1 LHPKVRLVNIRPFE
15 EVEVEVKP
23 LTVFIGR
30 NSVGKSLIAQ
40 TLWALATTMPDMG
53 EWFKAAS
60 LEASRELGNPDPL
73 TALLDEIRR
82 GGSVEDILRRTV
94 EIYIKTMHEGLAAG
108 FRESVEELYGGL
120 GSVIREGA
128 GEARI
133 RVDSKASIEFRI
145 ERGNIRVVEY
155 KPNMEFVDRIH
166 ATTPYPGYLTVHLYL
181 SDDEIYEV
189 YDGEVLSEEDSFIY
203 AIKDLLSYYILDS
216 FRPFFKGY
224 KWYRAVLPDSRAGIT
239 RVLLRPYPRI
249 DVIRD
254 VRGADGGYLSL
265 FYDLSRLLATGG
277 FIEDVWVVASEL
289 LEELGCKPEPVRE
302 AGVYTVYLN
311 MWTGRRLHYSEAPSG
326 VREALSVALALA
338 SPVHRFIVIEEPE
351 AHLHP
356 RAQRILARLIARA
369 VNHGKYVVMTTHS
382 DFMLHALNNLIAM
395 SGSEDKAARLGLSPA
410 DSIDPSMVSAYLVKA
425 VGRSSKVEKLTVDE
439 EGIPDSEFSEVAREL
454 LEERARIELG

>member
-1 LHPKVRLVNIRPFE
+1 LHPKVRLVNIGPFE

-40 TLWALATTMPDMG
+40 TLWALASTMPDMG
-53 EWFKAAS
+53 EWFKAVS
-60 LEASRELGNPDPL
+60 LEASRELGNPAPL
-73 TALLDEIRR
+73 TTLLEEIQR
-82 GGSVEDILRRTV
+82 GGSIEDILRRTI

-108 FRESVEELYGGL
+108 FRESVEGLYGDL
-120 GSVIREGA
+120 SSIIREGA

-145 ERGNIRVVEY
+145 ERGNVRVVEY
-155 KPNMEFVDRIH
+155 KPNMDFVDRIH
-166 ATTPYPGYLTVHLYL
+166 ATTPYPGYLTVHL
-181 SDDEIYEV
+181 SNKGKI
-189 YDGEVLSEEDSFIY
+189 YDGKVLSGSDLLVLIINLLFYYTVDSF
-203 AIKDLLSYYILDS
+203 KL
-216 FRPFFKGY
+216 FFYEELG
-224 KWYRAVLPDSRAGIT
+224 AMLPDSRAGIT
-239 RVLLRPYPRI
+239 RVLLKPYPRI
-249 DVIRD
+249 DVMRD

-289 LEELGCKPEPVRE
+289 LEELGCKPEPVWE
-302 AGVYTVYLN
+302 AGVYTVYLS
-311 MWTGRRLHYSEAPSG
+311 MWNGRRLHYSEAPSG
-326 VREALSVALALA
+326 AREVLSVALALA
-338 SPVHRFIVIEEPE
+338 SSKHLFIVIEEPE

-369 VNHGKYVVMTTHS
+369 VNHDKYVVITTHS
-382 DFMLHALNNLIAM
+382 DFILHALNNLIAM
-395 SGSEDKAARLGLSPA
+395 SGGEDRVAKLGLSPA

-425 VGRSSKVEKLTVDE
+425 VGRSSTVEKLTVDE

>member
-1 LHPKVRLVNIRPFE
+1 LHPKVRLVNIGPFE
-15 EVEVEVKP
+15 EAEVEVKP

-40 TLWALATTMPDMG
+40 TLWALTTTMPDMG

-73 TALLDEIRR
+73 TTLLDEIRR
-82 GGSVEDILRRTV
+82 GGSVEDILRRTIG
-94 EIYIKTMHEGLAAG
+94 IYIKTMHEGLVAG
-108 FRESVEELYGGL
+108 FRESFEELYGDL
-120 GSVIREGA
+120 SSIIREGA
-128 GEARI
+128 EEAGI
-133 RVDSKASIEFRI
+133 RVDSKASIEFKI
-145 ERGNIRVVEY
+145 ERGSVRVVEY
-155 KPNMEFVDRIH
+155 KPNMDFVDKIH
-166 ATTPYPGYLTVHLYL
+166 ATTPYPGYLTVHLP
-181 SDDEIYEV
+181 DKGEIY
-189 YDGEVLSEEDSFIY
+189 DGKVLSER
-203 AIKDLLSYYILDS
+203 DLLVGVIVNLLFHYTLDS
-216 FRPFFKGY
+216 FEPFFYKGPG
-224 KWYRAVLPDSRAGIT
+224 AMLPDSRAGIS
-239 RVLLRPYPRI
+239 RVLLKPYPRI

-254 VRGADGGYLSL
+254 VRGVDGGYLSF

-289 LEELGCKPEPVRE
+289 LEELGCKPEPVWE
-302 AGVYTVYLN
+302 AGVYTVYLS

-326 VREALSVALALA
+326 VREVLSVALALA
-338 SPVHRFIVIEEPE
+338 SSEHWFIVIEEPE

-369 VNHGKYVVMTTHS
+369 VNHGKYVVITTHS
-382 DFMLHALNNLIAM
+382 DFILHALNNLIAM
-395 SGSEDKAARLGLSPA
+395 SGSEDKTAKLGLSPA

>member
-1 LHPKVRLVNIRPFE
+1 LHPKVRLVNIGPFE
-15 EVEVEVKP
+15 EAEVEVKP

-40 TLWALATTMPDMG
+40 TLWALATTTPDAG
-53 EWFKAAS
+53 AWLIAAS

-73 TALLDEIRR
+73 TTLLDEIRR

-108 FRESVEELYGGL
+108 FGESFEELYGDL
-120 GSVIREGA
+120 SSIIREGA

-145 ERGNIRVVEY
+145 ERGNVGVVEY
-155 KPNMEFVDRIH
+155 KPNMDFVDRIH
-166 ATTPYPGYLTVHLYL
+166 ATTPYPGYLTVHL
-181 SDDEIYEV
+181 SNKGKI
-189 YDGEVLSEEDSFIY
+189 YDGKVLSER
-203 AIKDLLSYYILDS
+203 DLLVGVIANLLFHYTLDS
-216 FRPFFKGY
+216 FETFFYKGPG
-224 KWYRAVLPDSRAGIT
+224 AMLPDSRAGIM
-239 RVLLRPYPRI
+239 RVLLKPYPRI
-249 DVIRD
+249 DVMRD
-254 VRGADGGYLSL
+254 VRGVDGGYLSL

-289 LEELGCKPEPVRE
+289 LEELGCKPEPVWE
-302 AGVYTVYLN
+302 AGVYTVYLS

-326 VREALSVALALA
+326 VREVLSVALALA
-338 SPVHRFIVIEEPE
+338 SSEHLFIVIEEPE

-369 VNHGKYVVMTTHS
+369 VNRGKYVMMTTHS

-395 SGSEDKAARLGLSPA
+395 SGGEGKAAKLGLSSI

>member
-1 LHPKVRLVNIRPFE
+1 MHPKVRLVNIGPFE
-15 EVEVEVKP
+15 EAEVEVKP

-40 TLWALATTMPDMG
+40 TLWALATTTPDAG
-53 EWFKAAS
+53 AWLIAAS

-73 TALLDEIRR
+73 TTLLDEIRR

-108 FRESVEELYGGL
+108 FRESFEELYGDL
-120 GSVIREGA
+120 SSIIRKGA

-145 ERGNIRVVEY
+145 ERGNVGVVEY
-155 KPNMEFVDRIH
+155 KPNTDFVDRIH
-166 ATTPYPGYLTVHLYL
+166 ATTPYPGYLTVHL
-181 SDDEIYEV
+181 SNKGKI
-189 YDGEVLSEEDSFIY
+189 YDGKVLSER
-203 AIKDLLSYYILDS
+203 DLLVGVIANLLFHYTLDS
-216 FRPFFKGY
+216 FETFFYKGPG
-224 KWYRAVLPDSRAGIT
+224 AMLPDSRAGIM
-239 RVLLRPYPRI
+239 RVLLKPYPRI
-249 DVIRD
+249 DVMRD
-254 VRGADGGYLSL
+254 VRGVDGGYLSL

-277 FIEDVWVVASEL
+277 FIEDVWVVVSEL
-289 LEELGCKPEPVRE
+289 LEELGCRMEPVWE
-302 AGVYTVYLN
+302 AGVYTVYLS

-326 VREALSVALALA
+326 VREVLSVALALA
-338 SPVHRFIVIEEPE
+338 SSEHLFIVIEEPE

-369 VNHGKYVVMTTHS
+369 VNRGKYVMMTTHS

-395 SGSEDKAARLGLSPA
+395 SGGEGKAAKLGLSSI

>member
-1 LHPKVRLVNIRPFE
+1 
-15 EVEVEVKP
+15 VEVKP

-73 TALLDEIRR
+73 TTLLDEIRR
-82 GGSVEDILRRTV
+82 GGSIEDILRRTIG
-94 EIYIKTMHEGLAAG
+94 IYIKTMHEGLVAG
-108 FRESVEELYGGL
+108 FRESVEELYGDL
-120 GSVIREGA
+120 SSIIREGA

-145 ERGNIRVVEY
+145 ERGNVRVVEY
-155 KPNMEFVDRIH
+155 KPNMDFVDRIH
-166 ATTPYPGYLTVHLYL
+166 ATTPYPGYLTVHL
-181 SDDEIYEV
+181 SSEGEIYEV
-189 YDGEVLSEEDSFIY
+189 YDDKVLSRN
-203 AIKDLLSYYILDS
+203 DLLVLIMDLLFYYIVDS
-216 FRPFFKGY
+216 FRLFFYGGPE
-224 KWYRAVLPDSRAGIT
+224 AMLPDSRAGIT
-239 RVLLRPYPRI
+239 RVLLKLYPRI
-249 DVIRD
+249 DVMRD

-289 LEELGCKPEPVRE
+289 LEELGCRPEPVRE
-302 AGVYTVYLN
+302 AGVYTVYLS

-326 VREALSVALALA
+326 VREVLSVALALA
-338 SPVHRFIVIEEPE
+338 SSEHRFIVIEEPE

-382 DFMLHALNNLIAM
+382 DFILHALNNLIAM
-395 SGSEDKAARLGLSPA
+395 SGGEDKVAKLGLSSI
-410 DSIDPSMVSAYLVKA
+410 DSIDPGMVSAYLVKA
-425 VGRSSKVEKLTVDE
+425 VGRNSTVEKLTVDE

>member
-1 LHPKVRLVNIRPFE
+1 LHPKVRLVNIGPFE

-40 TLWALATTMPDMG
+40 TLWALATTTPDAG
-53 EWFKAAS
+53 AWLIAAS

-73 TALLDEIRR
+73 TTLLDEIRR

-108 FRESVEELYGGL
+108 FRESVEELYGDL
-120 GSVIREGA
+120 SSIIRKGA

-145 ERGNIRVVEY
+145 ERGNVGVVEY
-155 KPNMEFVDRIH
+155 KPNTDFVDRIH
-166 ATTPYPGYLTVHLYL
+166 ATTPYPGYLTVHL
-181 SDDEIYEV
+181 SNKGKI
-189 YDGEVLSEEDSFIY
+189 YDGKVLSER
-203 AIKDLLSYYILDS
+203 DLLVGVIANLLFHYTLDS
-216 FRPFFKGY
+216 FETFFYKGPG
-224 KWYRAVLPDSRAGIT
+224 AMLPDSRAGIT
-239 RVLLRPYPRI
+239 RVLLKPYPRI
-249 DVIRD
+249 DVMRD
-254 VRGADGGYLSL
+254 VRGVDGGYLSL

-289 LEELGCKPEPVRE
+289 LEELGCRPEPVWE
-302 AGVYTVYLN
+302 AGVYTVYLS

-326 VREALSVALALA
+326 VREVLSVALALA
-338 SPVHRFIVIEEPE
+338 SSEHLFIVIEEPE

-369 VNHGKYVVMTTHS
+369 VNRGKYVMMTTHS

-395 SGSEDKAARLGLSPA
+395 SGGEGKAAKLGLSPA
-410 DSIDPSMVSAYLVKA
+410 DSIDPGMVSAYLVKA
-425 VGRSSKVEKLTVDE
+425 VGRGSKVEKLTVDE

>member
-1 LHPKVRLVNIRPFE
+1 MHPKVKLVNIGPFE

-30 NSVGKSLIAQ
+30 NSVGKSVIAQ

-53 EWFKAAS
+53 EWFKAVS

-73 TALLDEIRR
+73 TTLLDEIRR

-108 FRESVEELYGGL
+108 FRESFEELYGGL
-120 GSVIREGA
+120 SSVIREGA

-145 ERGNIRVVEY
+145 ERGDVRVVEY

-166 ATTPYPGYLTVHLYL
+166 ATTPYPGYLTVHLP
-181 SDDEIYEV
+181 DKGEIY
-189 YDGEVLSEEDSFIY
+189 DGKVLSERDLFVGVI
-203 AIKDLLSYYILDS
+203 ADLLFHYTLDS
-216 FRPFFKGY
+216 FETFFYKGPG
-224 KWYRAVLPDSRAGIT
+224 AMLPDSRAGIT

-265 FYDLSRLLATGG
+265 LYDLSRLLATGG

-326 VREALSVALALA
+326 IREVLSVALALA
-338 SPVHRFIVIEEPE
+338 SPEHWFIVIEEPE

-356 RAQRILARLIARA
+356 RAQKILARLIARA
-369 VNHGKYVVMTTHS
+369 VNHGKYVVITTHS

-395 SGSEDKAARLGLSPA
+395 SGNEDKATKLGLSPT

>member
-1 LHPKVRLVNIRPFE
+1 MHPKVRLVNIGPFE

-40 TLWALATTMPDMG
+40 TLWALATTTPDAG
-53 EWFKAAS
+53 AWLIAAS

-73 TALLDEIRR
+73 TTLLDEIRR

-108 FRESVEELYGGL
+108 FRESVEELYGDL
-120 GSVIREGA
+120 SSIIRKGA

-145 ERGNIRVVEY
+145 ERGNVGVVEY
-155 KPNMEFVDRIH
+155 KPNTDFVDRIH
-166 ATTPYPGYLTVHLYL
+166 ATTPYPGYLTVHL
-181 SDDEIYEV
+181 SNKGKI
-189 YDGEVLSEEDSFIY
+189 YDGKVLSER
-203 AIKDLLSYYILDS
+203 DLLVGVIANLLFHYTLDS
-216 FRPFFKGY
+216 FETFFYKGPG
-224 KWYRAVLPDSRAGIT
+224 AMLPDSRAGIT
-239 RVLLRPYPRI
+239 RVLLKPYPRI
-249 DVIRD
+249 DVMRD
-254 VRGADGGYLSL
+254 VRGVDGGYLSL

-289 LEELGCKPEPVRE
+289 LEELGCRPEPVWE
-302 AGVYTVYLN
+302 AGVYTVYLS

-326 VREALSVALALA
+326 VREVLSVALALA
-338 SPVHRFIVIEEPE
+338 SSEHLFIVIEEPE

-369 VNHGKYVVMTTHS
+369 VNRGKYVMMTTHS

-395 SGSEDKAARLGLSPA
+395 SGGEGKAAKLGLSPA
-410 DSIDPSMVSAYLVKA
+410 DSIDPGMVSAYLVKA
-425 VGRSSKVEKLTVDE
+425 VGRGSKVEKLTVDE

>member
-1 LHPKVRLVNIRPFE
+1 LHPKVKLVNIGPFE

-53 EWFKAAS
+53 ELFKAAS

-73 TALLDEIRR
+73 TTLLDEIRR
-82 GGSVEDILRRTV
+82 GDSVEDTLRRTV
-94 EIYIKTMHEGLAAG
+94 EIYIKTIHEGLVAG

-120 GSVIREGA
+120 SSVIREGA

-145 ERGNIRVVEY
+145 ERGNVGVVEY
-155 KPNMEFVDRIH
+155 KPNTDFVDRIH
-166 ATTPYPGYLTVHLYL
+166 ATTPYPGYLTVHL
-181 SDDEIYEV
+181 SNKGKI
-189 YDGEVLSEEDSFIY
+189 YDGKVLSER
-203 AIKDLLSYYILDS
+203 DLLVGVIANLLFHYTLDS
-216 FRPFFKGY
+216 FETFFYKGPG
-224 KWYRAVLPDSRAGIT
+224 AMLPDSWAGIT
-239 RVLLRPYPRI
+239 RVLLKPYPRI

-254 VRGADGGYLSL
+254 VRGVDGGYLSL
-265 FYDLSRLLATGG
+265 LYDLSRLLATGG

-289 LEELGCKPEPVRE
+289 LEELGCKPEPVWD

-326 VREALSVALALA
+326 VREVLSVALALA
-338 SPVHRFIVIEEPE
+338 SSEHLFIVIEEPE

-369 VNHGKYVVMTTHS
+369 VNHGKYVVITTHS

-395 SGSEDKAARLGLSPA
+395 SGGEGKVAKLGLSPT

-439 EGIPDSEFSEVAREL
+439 EGVPDSEFSEVAREL

>member
-1 LHPKVRLVNIRPFE
+1 LHPKVRIVNIGPFE

-40 TLWALATTMPDMG
+40 TLWALASTMPDMG
-53 EWFKAAS
+53 TWFSAAS
-60 LEASRELGNPDPL
+60 LEASRELGSPDHL
-73 TALLDEIRR
+73 TTLLDEIRR
-82 GGSVEDILRRTV
+82 GGNIEDILRRTV
-94 EIYIKTMHEGLAAG
+94 RIYIKTMHEGLVAG
-108 FRESVEELYGGL
+108 FRESVEEFYGNL
-120 GSVIREGA
+120 GSIIREGA
-128 GEARI
+128 EEAGI

-145 ERGNIRVVEY
+145 ERGSVRVVEY
-155 KPNMEFVDRIH
+155 KPNMDFVDRIH
-166 ATTPYPGYLTVHLYL
+166 ATTPYPGYLTVYL
-181 SDDEIYEV
+181 SGEGEIYEV
-189 YDGEVLSEEDSFIY
+189 YDGKVLSESDLFVGVIVN
-203 AIKDLLSYYILDS
+203 LLSYYTLDS
-216 FRPFFKGY
+216 FEPFFYKGPG
-224 KWYRAVLPDSRAGIT
+224 AMLPDSRAGIT
-239 RVLLRPYPRI
+239 RVLLKPYPRI

-254 VRGADGGYLSL
+254 VRGVDGGYLSF

-302 AGVYTVYLN
+302 AGVYTVYLS

-326 VREALSVALALA
+326 VREVLSVALALA
-338 SPVHRFIVIEEPE
+338 SSEHWFIVIEEPE

-369 VNHGKYVVMTTHS
+369 VNHGKYVVITTHS
-382 DFMLHALNNLIAM
+382 DFILHALNNLIAM
-395 SGSEDKAARLGLSPA
+395 SGREDKAAKLGMSTV
-410 DSIDPSMVSAYLVKA
+410 DSIDPSVVSAYLVRA

>member
-1 LHPKVRLVNIRPFE
+1 LHPKVRLVNIGPFE

-40 TLWALATTMPDMG
+40 TLWALATTTPDAG
-53 EWFKAAS
+53 AWLIAAS

-73 TALLDEIRR
+73 TTLLDEIRR

-108 FRESVEELYGGL
+108 FRESVEELYGDL
-120 GSVIREGA
+120 SSIIRKGA

-145 ERGNIRVVEY
+145 ERGNVGVVEY
-155 KPNMEFVDRIH
+155 KPNTDFVDRIH
-166 ATTPYPGYLTVHLYL
+166 ATTPYPGYLTVHL
-181 SDDEIYEV
+181 SNKGKI
-189 YDGEVLSEEDSFIY
+189 YDGKVLSER
-203 AIKDLLSYYILDS
+203 DLLVGVIANLLFYYTLDS
-216 FRPFFKGY
+216 FETFFYKGPG
-224 KWYRAVLPDSRAGIT
+224 AMLPDSRAGIT
-239 RVLLRPYPRI
+239 RVLLKPYPRI
-249 DVIRD
+249 DVMRD
-254 VRGADGGYLSL
+254 VRGVDGGYLSL

-289 LEELGCKPEPVRE
+289 LEELGCRPEPVWE
-302 AGVYTVYLN
+302 AGVYTVYLS

-326 VREALSVALALA
+326 VREVLSVALALA
-338 SPVHRFIVIEEPE
+338 SSEHWFIVIEEPE

-369 VNHGKYVVMTTHS
+369 VNHGKYVVITTHS
-382 DFMLHALNNLIAM
+382 DFILHALNNLIAM
-395 SGSEDKAARLGLSPA
+395 SGGEDKAAKLGLSSI

>member
-1 LHPKVRLVNIRPFE
+1 LHPKVKLVNIGPFE

-73 TALLDEIRR
+73 TTLLDEIRR

-108 FRESVEELYGGL
+108 FRGSVEELYGGL
-120 GSVIREGA
+120 SSVIREGA
-128 GEARI
+128 GEARV

-145 ERGNIRVVEY
+145 ERGDVRVVEY

-166 ATTPYPGYLTVHLYL
+166 ATTPYPGYLTVHLP
-181 SDDEIYEV
+181 DKGEIY
-189 YDGEVLSEEDSFIY
+189 DGKVLSER
-203 AIKDLLSYYILDS
+203 DLLVGVIVNLLFHYTLDS
-216 FRPFFKGY
+216 FEPFFYKGPG
-224 KWYRAVLPDSRAGIT
+224 AMLPDSRAGIS
-239 RVLLRPYPRI
+239 RVLLKPYPRI

-254 VRGADGGYLSL
+254 VRGVDGGYLSF

-289 LEELGCKPEPVRE
+289 LEELGCKPEPVWE
-302 AGVYTVYLN
+302 AGVYTVYLS
-311 MWTGRRLHYSEAPSG
+311 MWNGRRLHYSEAPSG
-326 VREALSVALALA
+326 AREVLSVALALA
-338 SPVHRFIVIEEPE
+338 SSKHLFIVIEEPE

-369 VNHGKYVVMTTHS
+369 VNHDKYVVITTHS
-382 DFMLHALNNLIAM
+382 DFILHALNNLIAM
-395 SGSEDKAARLGLSPA
+395 SGGEDRVAKLGLSPA

-425 VGRSSKVEKLTVDE
+425 VGRSSTVEKLTVDE

>member
-1 LHPKVRLVNIRPFE
+1 LHPKVRLVNIGPFE

-40 TLWALATTMPDMG
+40 TLWALASASPVIGT
-53 EWFKAAS
+53 WFEAVH
-60 LEASRELGNPDPL
+60 LEASRELGSPAPL
-73 TALLDEIRR
+73 TTLLDEIKR

-94 EIYIKTMHEGLAAG
+94 EIFIKTMHEGLVAG
-108 FRESVEELYGGL
+108 FKGSFKGLYGDL
-120 GSVIREGA
+120 SSIIREGA
-128 GEARI
+128 GEAGI

-145 ERGNIRVVEY
+145 EGGNVRVVEY
-155 KPNMEFVDRIH
+155 KPNMDFVDRIH
-166 ATTPYPGYLTVHLYL
+166 ATTPYPGYLTVHL
-181 SDDEIYEV
+181 SSEGEIYEV
-189 YDGEVLSEEDSFIY
+189 YDGKVLSESDLFINV
-203 AIKDLLSYYILDS
+203 IIDLLSYYILDS
-216 FRPFFKGY
+216 FEPFFNKGS
-224 KWYRAVLPDSRAGIT
+224 RAVLPDSRAGIS
-239 RVLLRPYPRI
+239 RVLLKPYPRI
-249 DVIRD
+249 DVIRG
-254 VRGADGGYLSL
+254 VRGVDGGYLSF

-289 LEELGCKPEPVRE
+289 LEELGCKPEPVWE
-302 AGVYTVYLN
+302 AGVYTVYLS

-326 VREALSVALALA
+326 VREVLSVALALA
-338 SPVHRFIVIEEPE
+338 SSEHLFIVIEEPE

-369 VNHGKYVVMTTHS
+369 VNHGKYVVITTHS
-382 DFMLHALNNLIAM
+382 DFILHALNNLIAM
-395 SGSEDKAARLGLSPA
+395 SGREDKAAKLGLSSI

-425 VGRSSKVEKLTVDE
+425 VGRNSKVEKLTVDE

>member
-1 LHPKVRLVNIRPFE
+1 LHPKVKLVNIGPFE

-73 TALLDEIRR
+73 TTLLDEIRR
-82 GGSVEDILRRTV
+82 GGSVEDTLRRTV
-94 EIYIKTMHEGLAAG
+94 EIYIKTIHEGLAAG
-108 FRESVEELYGGL
+108 FRESVEELYGDL
-120 GSVIREGA
+120 SSVIREGA

-133 RVDSKASIEFRI
+133 RVDNKASIEFRI
-145 ERGNIRVVEY
+145 ERGDARVVEY
-155 KPNMEFVDRIH
+155 KPNMEFADRIH
-166 ATTPYPGYLTVHLYL
+166 ATTPYPGYLTVHLP
-181 SDDEIYEV
+181 DKGEIY
-189 YDGEVLSEEDSFIY
+189 DGKVLSERDLFVGVI
-203 AIKDLLSYYILDS
+203 ADLLFHYTLDS
-216 FRPFFKGY
+216 FEPFFYEGLG
-224 KWYRAVLPDSRAGIT
+224 AMLPDSRAGIS
-239 RVLLRPYPRI
+239 RVLLKPYPRI

-254 VRGADGGYLSL
+254 VRGVDGGYLSL
-265 FYDLSRLLATGG
+265 LYDLSRLLATGG

-302 AGVYTVYLN
+302 AGVYTVYLS

-326 VREALSVALALA
+326 IREVLSVALALA
-338 SPVHRFIVIEEPE
+338 SSEHLFIVIEEPE

-369 VNHGKYVVMTTHS
+369 VNHGKYVVITTHS
-382 DFMLHALNNLIAM
+382 DFILHALNNLIAM
-395 SGSEDKAARLGLSPA
+395 SGGEDKAAKLGLSSI

>member
-1 LHPKVRLVNIRPFE
+1 MHPKVRLVNIGPFE

-73 TALLDEIRR
+73 TTLLDEIRR
-82 GGSVEDILRRTV
+82 GGSVEDTLRRTV
-94 EIYIKTMHEGLAAG
+94 EIYIKTIHEGLAAG
-108 FRESVEELYGGL
+108 FRESVEELYGDL
-120 GSVIREGA
+120 SSVIREGA

-145 ERGNIRVVEY
+145 ERGDVRVVEY
-155 KPNMEFVDRIH
+155 KPNMDFVDKIH
-166 ATTPYPGYLTVHLYL
+166 ATTPYPGYLTVHL
-181 SDDEIYEV
+181 SNKGKI
-189 YDGEVLSEEDSFIY
+189 YDGKVLSGSDLLVVIVDLLFYYTVDSF
-203 AIKDLLSYYILDS
+203 KL
-216 FRPFFKGY
+216 FFYEGLG
-224 KWYRAVLPDSRAGIT
+224 AMLPDSRAGIM
-239 RVLLRPYPRI
+239 RVLLKPYSRI

-254 VRGADGGYLSL
+254 VRGVDGGYLSL
-265 FYDLSRLLATGG
+265 FYYLSRLLATGG

-289 LEELGCKPEPVRE
+289 LEELGCKPEPVWE
-302 AGVYTVYLN
+302 AGVYTVYLS

-326 VREALSVALALA
+326 IREVLSVALALA
-338 SPVHRFIVIEEPE
+338 SSKHWFIVIEEPE

-356 RAQRILARLIARA
+356 RAQKILARLIARA
-369 VNHGKYVVMTTHS
+369 VNHGKYVVITTHS
-382 DFMLHALNNLIAM
+382 DFILHALNNLIAM
-395 SGSEDKAARLGLSPA
+395 SGREDKTAKLGLSSI

>member
-1 LHPKVRLVNIRPFE
+1 MHPKVRLVNIGPFE
-15 EVEVEVKP
+15 EAEVEVKP

-40 TLWALATTMPDMG
+40 TLWALATTTPDAG
-53 EWFKAAS
+53 AWLIAAS

-73 TALLDEIRR
+73 TTLLDEIRR

-108 FRESVEELYGGL
+108 FGESFEELYGDL
-120 GSVIREGA
+120 SSIIREGA

-145 ERGNIRVVEY
+145 ERGNVGVVEY
-155 KPNMEFVDRIH
+155 KPNMDFVDRIH
-166 ATTPYPGYLTVHLYL
+166 ATTPYPGYLTVHL
-181 SDDEIYEV
+181 SNKGKI
-189 YDGEVLSEEDSFIY
+189 YDGKVLSER
-203 AIKDLLSYYILDS
+203 DLLVGVIANLLFHYTLDS
-216 FRPFFKGY
+216 FETFFYKGPG
-224 KWYRAVLPDSRAGIT
+224 AMLPDSRAGIM
-239 RVLLRPYPRI
+239 RVLLKPYPRI
-249 DVIRD
+249 DVMRD
-254 VRGADGGYLSL
+254 VRGVDGGYLSL

-289 LEELGCKPEPVRE
+289 LEELGCKPEPVWE
-302 AGVYTVYLN
+302 AGVYTVYLS

-326 VREALSVALALA
+326 VREVLSVALALA
-338 SPVHRFIVIEEPE
+338 SSEHLFIVIEEPE

-369 VNHGKYVVMTTHS
+369 VNRGKYVMMTTHS

-395 SGSEDKAARLGLSPA
+395 SGGEGKAAKLGLSSI

>member
-1 LHPKVRLVNIRPFE
+1 MHPKVRLVNIGPFE
-15 EVEVEVKP
+15 EAEVEVKP

-40 TLWALATTMPDMG
+40 TLWALATTTPDAG
-53 EWFKAAS
+53 AWLIAAS
-60 LEASRELGNPDPL
+60 LEASQELGNPDPL
-73 TALLDEIRR
+73 TTLLDEIRR

-108 FRESVEELYGGL
+108 FRESFEELYGDL
-120 GSVIREGA
+120 SSIIRKGA

-145 ERGNIRVVEY
+145 ERGNVGVVEY
-155 KPNMEFVDRIH
+155 KPNMDFVDRIH
-166 ATTPYPGYLTVHLYL
+166 ATTPYPGYLTVHL
-181 SDDEIYEV
+181 SNKGKI
-189 YDGEVLSEEDSFIY
+189 YDGKVLSER
-203 AIKDLLSYYILDS
+203 DLLVGVIANLLFHYTLDS
-216 FRPFFKGY
+216 FETFFYKGPG
-224 KWYRAVLPDSRAGIT
+224 AMLPDSRAGIM
-239 RVLLRPYPRI
+239 RVLLKPYPRI
-249 DVIRD
+249 DVMRD
-254 VRGADGGYLSL
+254 VRGVDGGYLSL

-289 LEELGCKPEPVRE
+289 LEELGCKPEPVWE
-302 AGVYTVYLN
+302 AGVYTVYLS
-311 MWTGRRLHYSEAPSG
+311 MWNGRRLHYSEAPSG
-326 VREALSVALALA
+326 AREVLSVALALA
-338 SPVHRFIVIEEPE
+338 SSEHRFIVIEEPE

-369 VNHGKYVVMTTHS
+369 VNHDKYVVITTHS
-382 DFMLHALNNLIAM
+382 DFILHALNNLIAM
-395 SGSEDKAARLGLSPA
+395 SGGEDRVAKLGLSPA

-425 VGRSSKVEKLTVDE
+425 VGRSSTVEKLTVDE

>member
-1 LHPKVRLVNIRPFE
+1 
-15 EVEVEVKP
+15 
-23 LTVFIGR
+23 
-30 NSVGKSLIAQ
+30 
-40 TLWALATTMPDMG
+40 MPDMG

-73 TALLDEIRR
+73 TTLLDEIRR
-82 GGSVEDILRRTV
+82 GGSVEDTLRRTV
-94 EIYIKTMHEGLAAG
+94 EIYIKTIHEGLAAG
-108 FRESVEELYGGL
+108 FRESVEELYGDL
-120 GSVIREGA
+120 SSVIREGA

-133 RVDSKASIEFRI
+133 RVDNKASIEFRI
-145 ERGNIRVVEY
+145 ERGDARVVEY
-155 KPNMEFVDRIH
+155 KPNMEFADRIH
-166 ATTPYPGYLTVHLYL
+166 ATTPYPGYLTVHLP
-181 SDDEIYEV
+181 DKGEIY
-189 YDGEVLSEEDSFIY
+189 DGKVLSERDLFVGVI
-203 AIKDLLSYYILDS
+203 ADLLFHYTLDS
-216 FRPFFKGY
+216 FEPFFYEGLG
-224 KWYRAVLPDSRAGIT
+224 AMLPDSRAGIS
-239 RVLLRPYPRI
+239 RVLLKPYPRI

-254 VRGADGGYLSL
+254 VRGVDGGYLSL
-265 FYDLSRLLATGG
+265 LYDLSRLLATEG

-302 AGVYTVYLN
+302 AGVYTVYLS

-326 VREALSVALALA
+326 IREVLSVALALA
-338 SPVHRFIVIEEPE
+338 SSEHLFIVIEEPE

-369 VNHGKYVVMTTHS
+369 VNHGKYVVITTHS
-382 DFMLHALNNLIAM
+382 DFILHALNNLIAM
-395 SGSEDKAARLGLSPA
+395 SGGEDKAAKLGLSSI

>member
-1 LHPKVRLVNIRPFE
+1 LHPKVKLVNIGPFE

-73 TALLDEIRR
+73 TTLLDEIRR

-108 FRESVEELYGGL
+108 FRESFEELYGGL
-120 GSVIREGA
+120 SSVIREGA

-145 ERGNIRVVEY
+145 ERGDVRVVEY

-166 ATTPYPGYLTVHLYL
+166 ATTPYPGYLTVHLP
-181 SDDEIYEV
+181 DKGEIY
-189 YDGEVLSEEDSFIY
+189 DGKVLSERDLFVGVI
-203 AIKDLLSYYILDS
+203 ADLLFHYTLDS
-216 FRPFFKGY
+216 FETFFYKGPG
-224 KWYRAVLPDSRAGIT
+224 AMLPDSRAGIT

-265 FYDLSRLLATGG
+265 LYDLSRLLATGG

-326 VREALSVALALA
+326 IREVLSVALALA
-338 SPVHRFIVIEEPE
+338 SPEHWFIVIEEPE

-356 RAQRILARLIARA
+356 RAQKILARLIARA
-369 VNHGKYVVMTTHS
+369 VNHGKYVVITTHS

-395 SGSEDKAARLGLSPA
+395 SGNEDKATKLGLSPT

>member
-1 LHPKVRLVNIRPFE
+1 LHPKVRLVNIGPFE

-40 TLWALATTMPDMG
+40 TLWALATTTPDMG

-73 TALLDEIRR
+73 TTLLDEIRR

-94 EIYIKTMHEGLAAG
+94 RIYIKTMHEGLATG
-108 FRESVEELYGGL
+108 FRESVEELYGDL
-120 GSVIREGA
+120 GSIIGKGA

-145 ERGNIRVVEY
+145 ERGNVGVVEY
-155 KPNMEFVDRIH
+155 KPNTDFVDRIH
-166 ATTPYPGYLTVHLYL
+166 ATTPYPGYLTVHLSNKGKIY
-181 SDDEIYEV
+181 DDK
-189 YDGEVLSEEDSFIY
+189 VLSER
-203 AIKDLLSYYILDS
+203 DLLVGVIANLLFYYTLDS
-216 FRPFFKGY
+216 FETFFYKGLG
-224 KWYRAVLPDSRAGIT
+224 AMLPDSRAGIT
-239 RVLLRPYPRI
+239 RVLLKPYPRI
-249 DVIRD
+249 DVMRD
-254 VRGADGGYLSL
+254 VRGVDGGYLSL

-289 LEELGCKPEPVRE
+289 LEELGCRMEPVWE

-356 RAQRILARLIARA
+356 RAQKILARLIARA
-369 VNHGKYVVMTTHS
+369 VNHGKYVMMTTHS
-382 DFMLHALNNLIAM
+382 DFILHALNNLIAM
-395 SGSEDKAARLGLSPA
+395 SGGEDKAAKLGLSPA

-425 VGRSSKVEKLTVDE
+425 VGRSSTVEKLTVDE

>member
-1 LHPKVRLVNIRPFE
+1 MHPKVKLVNIGPFE

-53 EWFKAAS
+53 EWFKAVS

-73 TALLDEIRR
+73 TTLLDEIRR

-108 FRESVEELYGGL
+108 FRESFEELYGGL
-120 GSVIREGA
+120 SSVIREGA

-145 ERGNIRVVEY
+145 ERGDVRVVEY

-166 ATTPYPGYLTVHLYL
+166 ATTPYPGYLTVHLP
-181 SDDEIYEV
+181 DKGEIY
-189 YDGEVLSEEDSFIY
+189 DGKVLSERDLFVGVI
-203 AIKDLLSYYILDS
+203 ADLLFHYTLDS
-216 FRPFFKGY
+216 FETFFYKGPG
-224 KWYRAVLPDSRAGIT
+224 AMLPDSRAGIT

-265 FYDLSRLLATGG
+265 LYDLSRLLATGG

-326 VREALSVALALA
+326 IREVLSVALALA
-338 SPVHRFIVIEEPE
+338 SPEHWFIVIEEPE

-356 RAQRILARLIARA
+356 RAQKILARLIARA
-369 VNHGKYVVMTTHS
+369 VNHGKYVVITTHS

-395 SGSEDKAARLGLSPA
+395 SGNEDKATKLGLSPT

>member
-1 LHPKVRLVNIRPFE
+1 LHPKVKLVNIGPFE

-73 TALLDEIRR
+73 TTLLDEIRR

-108 FRESVEELYGGL
+108 FRGSVEELYGGL
-120 GSVIREGA
+120 SSVIREGA
-128 GEARI
+128 GEARV

-145 ERGNIRVVEY
+145 ERGDVRVVEY

-166 ATTPYPGYLTVHLYL
+166 ATTPYPGYLTVHLF
-181 SDDEIYEV
+181 SEGEIYEV
-189 YDGEVLSEEDSFIY
+189 YNGKVLSERDLFVGVI
-203 AIKDLLSYYILDS
+203 ADLLFHYTLDS
-216 FRPFFKGY
+216 FEPFFYKGPG
-224 KWYRAVLPDSRAGIT
+224 AMLPDSRAGIS
-239 RVLLRPYPRI
+239 RVLLKPYPRI

-254 VRGADGGYLSL
+254 VRGVDGGYLSL
-265 FYDLSRLLATGG
+265 LYDLSRLLATGG

-302 AGVYTVYLN
+302 AGVYTVYLS

-326 VREALSVALALA
+326 VREVLSVALALA
-338 SPVHRFIVIEEPE
+338 SSEHLFIVIEEPE

-356 RAQRILARLIARA
+356 RAQKILARLIARA
-369 VNHGKYVVMTTHS
+369 VNHGKYVVITTHS

-395 SGSEDKAARLGLSPA
+395 SGGEDKAAKLGLSPA
-410 DSIDPSMVSAYLVKA
+410 DSIDPGMVSAYLVKA

>member
-1 LHPKVRLVNIRPFE
+1 LHPKVKLVNIGPFE

-30 NSVGKSLIAQ
+30 NSVGKSVIAQ

-53 EWFKAAS
+53 EWFKAVS

-73 TALLDEIRR
+73 TTLLDEIRR

-108 FRESVEELYGGL
+108 FRESFEELYGGL
-120 GSVIREGA
+120 SSVIREGA

-145 ERGNIRVVEY
+145 ERGDVRVVEY

-166 ATTPYPGYLTVHLYL
+166 ATTPYPGYLTVHLP
-181 SDDEIYEV
+181 DKGEIY
-189 YDGEVLSEEDSFIY
+189 DGKVLSERDLFVGVI
-203 AIKDLLSYYILDS
+203 ADLLFHYTLDS
-216 FRPFFKGY
+216 FETFFYKGPG
-224 KWYRAVLPDSRAGIT
+224 AMLPDSRAGIT

-265 FYDLSRLLATGG
+265 LYDLSRLLATGG

-326 VREALSVALALA
+326 IREVLSVALALA
-338 SPVHRFIVIEEPE
+338 SPEHWFIVIEEPE

-356 RAQRILARLIARA
+356 RAQKILARLIARA
-369 VNHGKYVVMTTHS
+369 VNHGKYVVITTHS

-395 SGSEDKAARLGLSPA
+395 SGNEDKATKLGLSPT

>member
-1 LHPKVRLVNIRPFE
+1 MHPKVKLVNIGPFE

-40 TLWALATTMPDMG
+40 TLWALASTMPDMG
-53 EWFKAAS
+53 TWFNVAS
-60 LEASRELGNPDPL
+60 LEASQELGSPTPL
-73 TALLDEIRR
+73 TTLLEEIRR
-82 GGSVEDILRRTV
+82 GGSVEDILRRTIG
-94 EIYIKTMHEGLAAG
+94 IYIKTMHEGLVAG
-108 FRESVEELYGGL
+108 FKESFEELYGDL
-120 GSVIREGA
+120 NSIIREGA
-128 GEARI
+128 GEAKI

-145 ERGNIRVVEY
+145 ERGSVRIVEY
-155 KPNMEFVDRIH
+155 KPNMDFVDKIH
-166 ATTPYPGYLTVHLYL
+166 AITPYPGYLTVHL
-181 SDDEIYEV
+181 SNEGEIYEV
-189 YDGEVLSEEDSFIY
+189 YDGKVLSES
-203 AIKDLLSYYILDS
+203 DLLVGVIANLLFYYTLDS
-216 FRPFFKGY
+216 FKTFFYKGPG
-224 KWYRAVLPDSRAGIT
+224 AMLPDSRAGIT
-239 RVLLRPYPRI
+239 RVLLKPYPRI

-277 FIEDVWVVASEL
+277 FIEDVWVAVSEL

-311 MWTGRRLHYSEAPSG
+311 MWTGKRLHYSEAPSG

-395 SGSEDKAARLGLSPA
+395 SGNKDKATKLGLSPT

>member
-1 LHPKVRLVNIRPFE
+1 LHPKVKLVNIGPFE

-73 TALLDEIRR
+73 TTLLDEIRR
-82 GGSVEDILRRTV
+82 GGSVEDTLRRTV
-94 EIYIKTMHEGLAAG
+94 EIYIKTIHEGLAAG
-108 FRESVEELYGGL
+108 FRESVEELYGDL
-120 GSVIREGA
+120 SSVIREGA

-133 RVDSKASIEFRI
+133 RVDNKASIEFRI
-145 ERGNIRVVEY
+145 ERGDARVVEY
-155 KPNMEFVDRIH
+155 KPNMEFADRIH
-166 ATTPYPGYLTVHLYL
+166 ATTPYPGYLTVHLP
-181 SDDEIYEV
+181 DKGEIY
-189 YDGEVLSEEDSFIY
+189 DGKVLSERDLFVGVI
-203 AIKDLLSYYILDS
+203 ADLLFHYTLDS
-216 FRPFFKGY
+216 FEPFFYEGLG
-224 KWYRAVLPDSRAGIT
+224 AMLPDSRAGIS
-239 RVLLRPYPRI
+239 RVLLKPYPRI

-254 VRGADGGYLSL
+254 VRGVDGGYLSL
-265 FYDLSRLLATGG
+265 LYDLSRLLATEG

-302 AGVYTVYLN
+302 AGVYTVYLS

-326 VREALSVALALA
+326 IREVLSVALALA
-338 SPVHRFIVIEEPE
+338 SSEHLFIVIEEPE

-369 VNHGKYVVMTTHS
+369 VNHGKYVVITTHS
-382 DFMLHALNNLIAM
+382 DFILHALNNLIAM
-395 SGSEDKAARLGLSPA
+395 SGGEDKAAKLGLSSI